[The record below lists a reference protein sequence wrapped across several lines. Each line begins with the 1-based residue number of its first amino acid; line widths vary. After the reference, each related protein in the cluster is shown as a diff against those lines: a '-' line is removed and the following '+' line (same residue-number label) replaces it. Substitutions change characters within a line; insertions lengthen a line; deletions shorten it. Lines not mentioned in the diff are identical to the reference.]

1 MPLALSVVFF
11 SGTAQA
17 QSARR
22 GDERIDLAMGSLENL
37 KLLRLTSRLGGSA
50 PASGS
55 SHSPGHSRIC
65 APPVKRGPGIKPP
78 FMQEPPDAQKDFRPL
93 ATRTGAPPGTGKKRR

>member
-11 SGTAQA
+11 SGAAQA
-17 QSARR
+17 QSARS
-22 GDERIDLAMGSLENL
+22 GDERIDLAMGSLESL

-50 PASGS
+50 LPSGS

-65 APPVKRGPGIKPP
+65 APPLKRGPGIKPP
-78 FMQEPPDAQKDFRPL
+78 FMQEPPDAQRDFRPT
-93 ATRTGAPPGTGKKRR
+93 ATGGGPAGTGKKKR